1 MVFLGGGV
9 DRGKKLFTFT
19 AKQPIFGPWLGFLD
33 HPDTSP
39 HAQGGACPLAAI
51 CQAHKIIFCSAIIH
65 LEELGLHSC
74 PQACHQHP
82 DEHPAQSTLPR
93 ADSRNIIVKVD
104 GHQWKIKEATRRVI
118 SPSLP
123 SPAPLPPSQINKLMG
138 LGMFPSKGLSD
149 QLNSSSGLVLFR

>member
-1 MVFLGGGV
+1 MAFLGGGV

-51 CQAHKIIFCSAIIH
+51 CQAHKIIFCSAVIH

-82 DEHPAQSTLPR
+82 DEHPAQSRQQEYYREGGWPPVENQRSNETCDQSLFALP
-93 ADSRNIIVKVD
+93 S
-104 GHQWKIKEATRRVI
+104 
-118 SPSLP
+118 SPPSLP
-123 SPAPLPPSQINKLMG
+123 NK
-138 LGMFPSKGLSD
+138 
-149 QLNSSSGLVLFR
+149 